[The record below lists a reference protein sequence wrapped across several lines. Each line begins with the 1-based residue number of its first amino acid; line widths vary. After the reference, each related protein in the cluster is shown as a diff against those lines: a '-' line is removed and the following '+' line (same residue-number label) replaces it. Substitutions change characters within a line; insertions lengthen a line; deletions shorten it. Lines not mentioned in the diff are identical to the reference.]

1 VFYIFFGWGD
11 LLSGSHSTIPG
22 WSKIGSVHATAAG
35 KARIM
40 EKYADYLMKGIATCF
55 HTSCLFNEQ
64 CEDQLA
70 ALDLF
75 ANENCGNI

>member
-1 VFYIFFGWGD
+1 MAVTPPFRLESWTKF
-11 LLSGSHSTIPG
+11 
-22 WSKIGSVHATAAG
+22 GSVYATAAG

-40 EKYADYLMKGIATCF
+40 EKYADYLMIGIATCF
-55 HTSCLFNEQ
+55 HTNCLVNEQ

-75 ANENCGNI
+75 ANENCGKI